1 MLILCR
7 LSHCTACSRCS
18 LPAGAFAFW
27 RHLRFVGSNY
37 SRLTNLPL
45 FGKAERHDAI
55 ARLDV
60 YAEHCGGD
68 QSSGGCCAA
77 PSTTANPSSSG
88 RQKTAAPAQRR
99 FVPVRGYACPKPHVC
114 LHACREA
121 SARRHHLRSDVE
133 T

>member
-1 MLILCR
+1 MLILSR
-7 LSHCTACSRCS
+7 LSHCTACLRCP
-18 LPAGAFAFW
+18 LLAGACAFW
-27 RHLRFVGSNY
+27 RHLLFVNSNY
-37 SRLTNLPL
+37 SRVTNL
-45 FGKAERHDAI
+45 FGQAEWYDAI
-55 ARLDV
+55 ARHDV

-99 FVPVRGYACPKPHVC
+99 FVPVRGY
-114 LHACREA
+114 
-121 SARRHHLRSDVE
+121 